1 MDRRDFFLAGSLSV
15 ASSLAW
21 LRNGGLFAYA
31 AVAQAPESSAAPA
44 ANTSGVFNGL
54 VRAMLPF
61 DDPHFATI
69 TPAQVEAQANA
80 LLPINTSSDIG
91 RNLALFD
98 DLIQFAT
105 PPAWLSQAELALYPA
120 EDDERGGPA
129 LVSTREAV
137 DAKAFQTASARW
149 PAGSAAFA
157 MLPLA
162 AQRAYLELWARS
174 AMGTRR
180 RFYQAMKTLIMASA
194 YSMDETWTAIGYD
207 GPLLHLQAQ

>member
-1 MDRRDFFLAGSLSV
+1 
-15 ASSLAW
+15 
-21 LRNGGLFAYA
+21 
-31 AVAQAPESSAAPA
+31 
-44 ANTSGVFNGL
+44 
-54 VRAMLPF
+54 MLPF

-98 DLIQFAT
+98 DLSQFAT

-129 LVSTREAV
+129 LVSTREAA

-149 PAGSAAFA
+149 PAGSTAFA
-157 MLPLA
+157 TLPLA

-194 YSMDETWTAIGYD
+194 YSMEETWTAIGYG